1 MLAAYGCVRKP
12 DLDNFNWKAPPPLA
26 CRVKF
31 LTENLVHLGLI
42 TAALDP
48 TGTPVRVALRFPT
61 RLQHLL
67 PHRLAM
73 YRLEPLELLQ
83 FFLPFD
89 PA

>member
-1 MLAAYGCVRKP
+1 MYSFRP
-12 DLDNFNWKAPPPLA
+12 TQPP
-26 CRVKF
+26 
-31 LTENLVHLGLI
+31 I
-42 TAALDP
+42 W
-48 TGTPVRVALRFPT
+48 VALRFPT